1 MTNTTSAASLLSILD
16 GLTPDARAVVEK
28 HAHHAI
34 VVEAIQAWCQPV
46 ARSASKWLH
55 MTAKYNGKCACC
67 GAKVVPGQA
76 IVWSKEHKMAMGPVC
91 HRAQTR
97 TALRTGRIS
106 PRRPSIDS
114 RGNSHCG

>member
-1 MTNTTSAASLLSILD
+1 MTNTISAASLLSILD

-46 ARSASKWLH
+46 ARSASKWLY

-67 GAKVVPGQA
+67 GARIVPGQS
-76 IVWSKEHKMAMGPVC
+76 IVWSKEHKMAMGAAC
-91 HRAQTR
+91 GQAQTR
-97 TALRTGRIS
+97 TALRTGRLAH
-106 PRRPSIDS
+106 RKPSADS
-114 RGNSHCG
+114 LGNLHCG